1 MNKRPRTK
9 HFKKY
14 FVIVEFN
21 HDVYNGEFNDYFEV
35 AALNRNHVKK
45 LIKDYY
51 GNDNIDI
58 MDITIYK
65 RIFANIFDVLLNRVP
80 TEASCVHI

>member
-1 MNKRPRTK
+1 MNKRSRGK

-14 FVIVEFN
+14 FVIVEFDYN
-21 HDVYNGEFNDYFEV
+21 VYNGEFNDYFEV
-35 AALNRNHVKK
+35 TAFNRNHVKK

-51 GNDNIDI
+51 GNNNIDI

-65 RIFANIFDVLLNRVP
+65 RVFTNIFDTLLNRVP